1 MRRPI
6 CCGAAL
12 SLGALGTFGA
22 FGGAPAA
29 HAAAIEHE
37 FEVSAGGLLVIAA
50 ERASVDVRG
59 GSENARVE
67 ISRGDDGAAAIEA
80 DYGIA
85 VERTDAGVELR
96 VAPKERLLPRMSRP
110 SVKIAVWVPRNFRAE
125 VASTGGSVSVAS
137 LSGDVAARTS
147 GGSLRL
153 TNLAGAVTGHTSG
166 GSIRHAGTSASAN
179 FVTTGGA
186 IDIGEVEGEAS
197 AKTTGGSI
205 TLASAGGAIAART
218 SGGSIRIASAG
229 DAIDAKTAG
238 SIQATFVAQPT
249 VPSGLAT
256 TGGSIQVRLAPNV
269 AVDVHAKTSG
279 GRVRLEEGIRVEGEV
294 ERRRLSGTING
305 GGPSLSLRTS
315 GGSIVLQPLSS

>member
-12 SLGALGTFGA
+12 SLGALGA
-22 FGGAPAA
+22 LGAPAA

-37 FEVSAGGLLVIAA
+37 FEVSAGGLLVVAA

-59 GSENARVE
+59 GSETARVE
-67 ISRGDDGAAAIEA
+67 ISRGEDDAAAIEA

-85 VERTDAGVELR
+85 VERTDAGLALR
-96 VAPKERLLPRMSRP
+96 VAPKERLLPRMNRP

-166 GSIRHAGTSASAN
+166 GSIRHAGTSARVD

-229 DAIDAKTAG
+229 DAINAKTAG
-238 SIQATFVAQPT
+238 GGIQATFVAQPT
-249 VPSGLAT
+249 APSSLAT
-256 TGGSIQVRLAPNV
+256 TGGSIQVRLASNI
-269 AVDVHAKTSG
+269 AVDVRAKTSG

-294 ERRRLSGTING
+294 ERRRLFGTING
-305 GGPSLSLRTS
+305 GGPGLSIRTS
-315 GGSIVLQPLSS
+315 GGSIALQPLSS